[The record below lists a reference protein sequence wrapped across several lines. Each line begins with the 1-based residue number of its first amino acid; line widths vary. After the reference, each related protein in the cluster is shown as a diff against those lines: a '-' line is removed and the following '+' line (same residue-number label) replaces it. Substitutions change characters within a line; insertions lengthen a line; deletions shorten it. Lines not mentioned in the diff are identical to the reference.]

1 MENSLSVENI
11 MEIIK
16 SRNFIST
23 GMAAKALGC
32 TTPTVRHLVDAGKI
46 IATRSSRSIKIHSRS
61 LVNYINK
68 NTNKEV

>member
-1 MENSLSVENI
+1 
-11 MEIIK
+11 
-16 SRNFIST
+16 
-23 GMAAKALGC
+23 LGC